1 MSFVFYDT
9 ETTGISTAFDQ
20 ILQFGAIR
28 TDENLNV
35 LERFEIRCRLQ
46 PHVIMSPGAMLVT
59 GVTIEQARHAD
70 HPSHYEMVRA
80 IREKLIQWSPAIFVG
95 YNSMAF
101 DEELLRQA
109 FYQTLHD
116 PYLTNKQ
123 GNTRADAMLLVKG
136 VAQFEPVC
144 LVIPVKPNGRP
155 NFKLDALAPANGFN
169 HQNAHDAMADVEALI
184 HLCKIIADEAPQE
197 WSNFVRFSQKA
208 ACADFLG
215 AGDPILLSEYYSFG
229 GQKHF
234 PVICIGADAEQPNK
248 HLCFDLSHDP
258 NNFRT
263 LDNASLVQCIRNG
276 PKPLRK
282 TKINAAPSIRDI
294 YDAPVWCLGG
304 LNTGDIE
311 KRAQDMLA
319 DEAFIARLLA
329 AYEDSKDPYP
339 ESDHVEGRIYGGF
352 ASRADSALME
362 QFHARSW
369 DERHGLIDQFED
381 ERFSLLAARL
391 IYIHR
396 PELLP
401 DEKRQRVREHIRERV
416 FFEGECAW
424 GTIPKALAECDAKL
438 PSVAGPQAAML
449 SSYRSVLSAFI
460 I

>member
-20 ILQFGAIR
+20 ILQFGAVH

-46 PHVIMSPGAMLVT
+46 PHIIMSPGAMLVT
-59 GVTIEQARHAD
+59 GVTIEQASHPD

-80 IREKLIQWSPAIFVG
+80 IREKLVQWSPAIFVG

-136 VAQFEPVC
+136 VAQFEPDC
-144 LVIPVKPNGRP
+144 LVIPAKSNGRP
-155 NFKLDALAPANGFN
+155 NFKLDALAPANGFD

-197 WSNFVRFSQKA
+197 WSNFIRFSQKA
-208 ACADFLG
+208 TCADFLG
-215 AGDPILLSEYYSFG
+215 AGDPVLLSEYYSFG

-234 PVICIGADAEQPNK
+234 PVICIGSDMEQPNK

-258 NNFRT
+258 SDFRT
-263 LDNASLVQCIRNG
+263 LDHAALIQCIKNG

-294 YDAPVWCLGG
+294 YDAPAWCLGG
-304 LNTGDIE
+304 LSVDDIE
-311 KRAQDMLA
+311 ARAQDVLA
-319 DEAFIARLLA
+319 DAEFIARLIA
-329 AYEDSKDPYP
+329 AYEASKEEYP
-339 ESDHVEGRIYGGF
+339 ESDHVEERIYGGF
-352 ASRADSALME
+352 ASPADSALME
-362 QFHARSW
+362 QFHARPW
-369 DERHGLIDQFED
+369 DQRHGLIDQFQD
-381 ERFSLLAARL
+381 GRFLLLAARL
-391 IYIHR
+391 IYAHQ

-401 DEKRQRVREHIRERV
+401 DPRRQQIKDHIRERI
-416 FFEGECAW
+416 FFEGECKW

-438 PSVAGPQAAML
+438 PSAAGSQAVML
-449 SSYRSVLSAFI
+449 YGYRSILSTFTI
-460 I
+460 